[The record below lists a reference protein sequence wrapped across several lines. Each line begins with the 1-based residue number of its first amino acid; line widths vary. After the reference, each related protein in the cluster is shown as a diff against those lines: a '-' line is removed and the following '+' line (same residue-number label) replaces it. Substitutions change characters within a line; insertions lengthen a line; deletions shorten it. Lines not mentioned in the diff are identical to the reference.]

1 MRLMMFGCTLALIAG
16 LAVPAGAQ
24 VQVIRPGEEP
34 PLQFPQ
40 SARDVKTG
48 TGRIKG
54 RLVSAD
60 TGAPVRRAQVRLSG
74 TDVMPTSTT
83 TDNEGAYEFRDLPA
97 GQFTI
102 NATKSGYV
110 SVGYGQT
117 RPFESGKPI
126 ELAEG
131 QVLERADITMPKGS
145 VIAGRII
152 DEFGEP
158 VADASVSA
166 MRSTWTNGRR
176 RLQPTGRTA
185 TTNDLGQYRI
195 YGLPPGDYYVS
206 ATLRGPQ
213 EMMVMEMA
221 VAAVRTA
228 STSGVEPPRSGYAP
242 TYYPGTPNGA
252 EAQKLSLAVGQEAGN
267 TDFGLVPVR
276 LARVSGT
283 VIGSNGQPL
292 EGVMVNAR
300 PRTAAANP
308 LVFPLG
314 AAARTDRAG
323 NFTLNGVAPGDYTLS
338 AQSTTI
344 ISEDRSGEG
353 NRTMVFTMRT
363 AGGGGGDQ
371 SEFGS
376 IPLSVSGD
384 DMSNVVIATSKGTTA
399 SGRVIYEGGAAPSRN
414 TIRIAA
420 AATDT
425 DGPLALLGA
434 SSSVTAEGTF
444 EIKGIAGPRVFRVSN
459 LPAGWHVKA
468 IRYNGADITDH
479 GLDVTPS
486 QPITGLE
493 VVLTNRTTEI
503 TGTVKAGNDPATDYT
518 VVIFSDDPQKWTAP
532 MTRHIASA
540 RPSQAGRFQ
549 VKNLPEGSY
558 YAVALEYIPQGDW
571 LDPEV
576 LDRLKSRAQRFTLA
590 EGEIRTLDL
599 RLESM

>member
-40 SARDVKTG
+40 SGRDVKTG

-74 TDVMPTSTT
+74 TDVMPKSTT

-242 TYYPGTPNGA
+242 TYYPGTPNGG

-300 PRTAAANP
+300 PRTAGANP

-314 AAARTDRAG
+314 AAARTDKAG